1 MVIINILNMLL
12 VEFDFTDEERKK
24 EKKRHHKKT
33 QIFNNYDQKKK
44 KYKWN
49 YCHHWNVVGFMKV
62 ID

>member
-1 MVIINILNMLL
+1 MML

-24 EKKRHHKKT
+24 EKKRHNKRRK
-33 QIFNNYDQKKK
+33 YLMSKRRK